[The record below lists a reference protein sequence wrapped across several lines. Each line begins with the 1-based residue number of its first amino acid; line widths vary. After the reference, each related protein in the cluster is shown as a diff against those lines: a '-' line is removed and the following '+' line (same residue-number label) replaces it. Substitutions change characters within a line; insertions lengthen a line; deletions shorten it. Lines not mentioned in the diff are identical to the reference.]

1 MDPSSEWTRARSRLP
16 SSRKTLTSLAAVEE
30 LLDHLE
36 HAGFGE
42 RSLSVA
48 DDVFVVWW
56 R

>member
-1 MDPSSEWTRARSRLP
+1 MSSVGTAGKARWCQA
-16 SSRKTLTSLAAVEE
+16 TLTSLAAAEE